1 MGAYIRVYM
10 ADCKGGGMMAFDGVS
25 FSLGILAGVII
36 VLVTVVVVFKYM
48 DL

>member
-1 MGAYIRVYM
+1 MV
-10 ADCKGGGMMAFDGVS
+10 FDGVS